1 MELDESKIILN
12 LRLALWLAKFD
23 LPQIFNPENGKRK
36 LFMSI
41 KFDKIFKE
49 YQARIQ
55 SLISGR
61 GAERRWGSSL
71 VLYLKNVFLSFLIW
85 QKSTYIKLLVGL
97 VQQQK
102 LFVRGKC
109 RHGYQNIMPPWW
121 KSNYCYKHD
130 KVFKTCVADVLT

>member
-1 MELDESKIILN
+1 MELDESKTILN

-61 GAERRWGSSL
+61 GAERR
-71 VLYLKNVFLSFLIW
+71 
-85 QKSTYIKLLVGL
+85 
-97 VQQQK
+97 
-102 LFVRGKC
+102 
-109 RHGYQNIMPPWW
+109 
-121 KSNYCYKHD
+121 
-130 KVFKTCVADVLT
+130 